1 MTRLSKYGTLSLRH
15 ASLLYRDIVVMYIV
29 YVYLPKDTDCFLDL
43 GIRLSKYG
51 TQRHGSVFILYRDI
65 VTL

>member
-15 ASLLYRDIVVMYIV
+15 ASLLYRAIEKVYGV

-43 GIRLSKYG
+43 KTILSKYG
-51 TQRHGSVFILYRDI
+51 TQRHGSVFIL
-65 VTL
+65 